1 MSETLSDCQKQ
12 MLNEMARSVMD
23 KYDFSLLKSDKNYRD
38 IFEAADLLGGAVHLS
53 YCEPTTVSRCGN
65 GFLINIPKD
74 GDDGYKLRCFAM
86 GLAILY
92 FIMDYGDEPGKFKT
106 IKNLNPVTC
115 DVRNMKYITYLVCC
129 FICSRSRLA
138 KAMMKYRDEKS
149 MTDLKQVAK
158 ELGLDEG
165 TVQYVGRKYGLIR
178 TW

>member
-1 MSETLSDCQKQ
+1 MSEILSDCEKQ
-12 MLNEMARSVMD
+12 MLNEMAQTVMS
-23 KYDFSLLKSDKNYRD
+23 KHDFSLLKSDGDYRD

-74 GDDGYKLRCFAM
+74 RNDGYRLRCFAA

-92 FIMDYGDEPGKFKT
+92 FIMDYGDDLGKFKA
-106 IKNLNPVTC
+106 IKNLKPVTY
-115 DVRNMKYITYLVCC
+115 DTRNMKYVTYLACC
-129 FICSRSRLA
+129 FICSRIRLA
-138 KAMMKYRDEKS
+138 EAMMKYRDEKS
-149 MTDLKQVAK
+149 MTDLKRVAE

-165 TVQYVGRKYGLIR
+165 TVQYVGRKYDLIR